1 MKTTA
6 ILVEFLVIGFL
17 SSILVLLVY
26 AIFYPCEINNIT
38 QLIAD
43 NKGLSTIV
51 LTILW
56 YILGTLTHR
65 FIQIINTHFI
75 KKLVLKLTKLFR
87 KKSLN
92 QTKTSINDRFLSL
105 DKIVKALQYGSDSVV
120 NRIIYE
126 QSLIRIFE
134 STTILFPIIG
144 LLYFIWDCK
153 NGNNHSG
160 VFILILSLI
169 MMSMA
174 LFCYVIQLRSIKGF
188 IDRFCEMLDKDKKND
203 A

>member
-17 SSILVLLVY
+17 SSILVFLVY

-65 FIQIINTHFI
+65 FIQIFNKLIN
-75 KKLVLKLTKLFR
+75 KLFLKLTKLFR
-87 KKSLN
+87 RKSLN
-92 QTKTSINDRFLSL
+92 HTKTSNNDRFLSL
-105 DKIVKALQYGSDSVV
+105 DKTVKALQYGSDSVV

-126 QSLIRIFE
+126 QSLLRIFE

-144 LLYFIWDCK
+144 LLYSIWDCK

-160 VFILILSLI
+160 IFVLILSLI

-174 LFCYVIQLRSIKGF
+174 KICHVIQLRSINGI

>member
-6 ILVEFLVIGFL
+6 ILVEFIVIGFL
-17 SSILVLLVY
+17 SSILVLLFY
-26 AIFYPCEINNIT
+26 AISYPCEINNIT
-38 QLIAD
+38 QLIAY

-56 YILGTLTHR
+56 YILGTITHR
-65 FIQIINTHFI
+65 FTQILYKSFI
-75 KKLVLKLTKLFR
+75 KIFLKLTKLFH

-92 QTKTSINDRFLSL
+92 QTKTSTIDKFLSL

-126 QSLIRIFE
+126 QSLLRIFE
-134 STTILFPIIG
+134 SSTILFPTIG

-153 NGNNHSG
+153 NGSNYSG
-160 VFILILSLI
+160 IFVLILTLI
-169 MMSMA
+169 MMFMA
-174 LFCYVIQLRSIKGF
+174 LICYIIQLRSIRGF
-188 IDRFCEMLDKDKKND
+188 IDRFCKMLDKDKKND

>member
-17 SSILVLLVY
+17 SSILVFLVY
-26 AIFYPCEINNIT
+26 SIFYPCEINNIT

-65 FIQIINTHFI
+65 FIQIFNKLI
-75 KKLVLKLTKLFR
+75 KKMFFKLTKLFR
-87 KKSLN
+87 GKSLN
-92 QTKTSINDRFLSL
+92 QTKTSNNDKFLSL
-105 DKIVKALQYGSDSVV
+105 DKTVKALQYGSDSVV

-126 QSLIRIFE
+126 QSLLRIFE

-153 NGNNHSG
+153 NGNNYSG
-160 VFILILSLI
+160 IFVFILSLI
-169 MMSMA
+169 MMLMA
-174 LFCYVIQLRSIKGF
+174 LICYVIQLRSIKGF